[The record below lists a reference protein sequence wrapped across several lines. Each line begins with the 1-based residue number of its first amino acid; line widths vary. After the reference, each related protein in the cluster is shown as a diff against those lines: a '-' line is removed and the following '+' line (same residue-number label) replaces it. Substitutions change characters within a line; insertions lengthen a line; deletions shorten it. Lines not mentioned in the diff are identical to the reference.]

1 MTYYNT
7 NRIYGAALRK
17 ALNDCKSQEQMV
29 LTYMKAHPEINFAPH
44 QLAVVLF
51 LHTSNDLNDIFHHAP
66 ITSIRRAITNLT
78 SEGYLVKTDKMVK
91 GPYGKQVHTWKYNKH
106 NYF

>member
-7 NRIYGAALRK
+7 NRLSGKALRK
-17 ALNDCKSQEQMV
+17 ALEDCKSQEQMV
-29 LTYMKAHPEINFAPH
+29 LTYMKAHPDINFAPH
-44 QLAVVLF
+44 QLIDFLAVVLF
-51 LHTSNDLNDIFHHAP
+51 YHTP

-78 SEGYLVKTDKMVK
+78 SEGYLVKTDKMIK